1 MSSGARIPRDEVEE
15 MGRVVMC
22 ELDELQPGCTST
34 IAGGWDSFA
43 MNGQVY
49 HADLFWPLGFEGV
62 NPRATMWT
70 S

>member
-34 IAGGWDSFA
+34 IAGG
-43 MNGQVY
+43 
-49 HADLFWPLGFEGV
+49 
-62 NPRATMWT
+62 
-70 S
+70 